1 MKTIAGYK
9 NHIRNAVRKFLQ
21 IEPTLR
27 DDDNRLLSNIWHNHL
42 NMTRRYSFTEEEWEG
57 VMKFLKIIA
66 DGDMPHWESVR
77 RCRQKL
83 QEDNP
88 DLRGRLWDK
97 RHKAEKSVK
106 AEIRRWDQPEHQ
118 EALL

>member
-1 MKTIAGYK
+1 MKTIAGYR
-9 NHIRNAVRKFLQ
+9 NRIRYAVRKFL
-21 IEPTLR
+21 ELEYSLR

-42 NMTRRYSFTEEEWEG
+42 NLTRRYSFTEEEWDG

-66 DGDMPHWESVR
+66 DGDMPHWESIR

-88 DLRGRLWDK
+88 ELRGKLWGK
-97 RHKAEKSVK
+97 RHKAERAVTD
-106 AEIRRWDQPEHQ
+106 ELRRWNHPGKQ
-118 EALL
+118 ESFV